1 MTHPDVIISGV
12 GFRNHVREVPIPPAA
27 CSAPVAC
34 NVAVRF
40 LGVIVEQ
47 LVING
52 IRDGYAKLPQTIDL
66 YNERYPE
73 VTFEAGLLTC
83 HVVNPSTFQRP
94 FYSCCTDEVLWFC
107 VTLTPTG

>member
-1 MTHPDVIISGV
+1 M
-12 GFRNHVREVPIPPAA
+12 
-27 CSAPVAC
+27 C

-52 IRDGYAKLPQTIDL
+52 IRDGYAKLPQTIEL

-73 VTFEAGLLTC
+73 ITFEAGVCVPAEGALSRYTDLCVRTESVGY
-83 HVVNPSTFQRP
+83 HDTNV
-94 FYSCCTDEVLWFC
+94 CCLA
-107 VTLTPTG
+107 PTKTQLCPEATRRAGILKET

>member
-1 MTHPDVIISGV
+1 MSV
-12 GFRNHVREVPIPPAA
+12 EVPIPPVP
-27 CSAPVAC
+27 CSVPVAC
-34 NVAVRF
+34 NAAVRF

-73 VTFEAGLLTC
+73 VTFEAGLLTR
-83 HVVNPSTFQRP
+83 HVVHMLPSMFQDHLVHAIMRP
-94 FYSCCTDEVLWFC
+94 QISCTDEERWFC
-107 VTLTPTG
+107 VTLTPKD